1 MNAEI
6 RTILLA
12 TDADAVFRE
21 VDAALSDSRTRVLR
35 VASGADVLPAIE
47 QVDPDLVILDLQIG
61 NMGGVAVSL
70 AIRNEESAGR
80 LNPQNV
86 LLLLDRIA
94 DVFIANR
101 SDADGWIVK
110 PLNPL
115 RLQRAATLVMNG
127 EYYTEHLTVAPDV
140 EDDDELDAEEGA
152 ANGESET
159 GEGADA
165 GEAGVEAEP
174 VAVPEGA
181 SEEPAEAPEVAS

>member
-1 MNAEI
+1 MDSEI

-12 TDADAVFRE
+12 TDSDAVFRE
-21 VDAALSDSRTRVLR
+21 VDAALTDTRTQVLR
-35 VASGADVLPAIE
+35 VSAGADVLPAIE
-47 QVDPDLVILDLQIG
+47 EVGPDLVILDLQIG

-80 LNPQNV
+80 LDSQNV

-94 DVFIANR
+94 DVFIARR

-127 EYYTEHLTVAPDV
+127 EYYTEHLTVAAS
-140 EDDDELDAEEGA
+140 EDEDAEELEGDAAGGA
-152 ANGESET
+152 LDESAEDAEST
-159 GEGADA
+159 DAADTPA
-165 GEAGVEAEP
+165 ADG
-174 VAVPEGA
+174 
-181 SEEPAEAPEVAS
+181 AEAAG